1 MKRSKRLYIL
11 LGILAVVC
19 AGTYGV
25 LRYEERKEQISNSE
39 EVVLEIASDDVTGL
53 SWEYNSET
61 LSFHKDET
69 WSYDED
75 EAFPVSEDK
84 INELLDM
91 FQEFSV
97 SFIIEEVEDYGQYG
111 LDDPVCTI
119 TVETADETY
128 EIQLGDY
135 STMDSERYVS
145 IGDGNVYLVQE
156 DPLDSFDAVLSDM
169 IENDETPS
177 FGSAEVTQ
185 IQFAGSEEY
194 EITYEENSTNTY
206 CAEDVY
212 FAERDGETRPLDTSN
227 VDSYL
232 STISGLTLTDYV
244 TYNATEEELASYGL
258 DDPDLTVTVQYT
270 PEEDEDIGENEAVA
284 QTFVLNIS
292 RDPEEAAAAEEE
304 AEDTAE
310 SGSAESSDT
319 QSDETEEITAYV
331 RVGDSQIVYQLTT
344 DQYNSLTAA
353 SYNDLRHQ
361 EVLTADF
368 DDIQQID
375 ISLEDQEYTITVKE
389 EDDSKTYYYGEEELD
404 ISDFQSA
411 LEALTADSFTDEAPA
426 DKEEIGLTLHLDN
439 ENYPEVTVE
448 LYRYDGNDCLAV
460 VDGEPV
466 SLVERSYVVDLIE
479 AVNAIV
485 LNS

>member
-11 LGILAVVC
+11 LGVLVVVC

-25 LRYEERKEQISNSE
+25 LQYEERKEQISNSE
-39 EVVLEIASDDVTGL
+39 EVVLEISGDDVTGL

-61 LSFHKDET
+61 LSFHKGDT
-69 WSYDED
+69 WTYDDD
-75 EAFPVSEDK
+75 EAFPVNEDK
-84 INELLDM
+84 INELLDV
-91 FQEFSV
+91 FREFGV
-97 SFIIEEVEDYGQYG
+97 SFVIEDVEDYGQYG

-119 TVETADETY
+119 NIETADETY

-169 IENDETPS
+169 IRNDETPS
-177 FGSAEVTQ
+177 FGSAQVAQ
-185 IQFAGSEEY
+185 IQFSGSEEY
-194 EITYEENSTNTY
+194 QITYEEDSTNTY
-206 CAEDVY
+206 CADDVY
-212 FAERDGETRPLDTSN
+212 FTERDGEICPLDTSN

-232 STISGLTLTDYV
+232 STISNLDLTDYV

-270 PEEDEDIGENEAVA
+270 PEDDEDTEENEAVE

-292 RDPEEAAAAEEE
+292 RDPEEAAAAEN
-304 AEDTAE
+304 E
-310 SGSAESSDT
+310 SEESSDT
-319 QSDETEEITAYV
+319 EETEDVTAYV

-361 EVLTADF
+361 EVVTADF
-368 DDIQQID
+368 DDIRQID
-375 ISLEDQEYTITVKE
+375 ISLEDLEYTITVKE
-389 EDDSKTYYYGEEELD
+389 EDGDKIYSYGEEEVD

-411 LEALTADSFTDEAPA
+411 LEALNADSFTEEEPS

-439 ENYPEVTVE
+439 ENYPEVTVN
-448 LYRYDGNDCLAV
+448 LYRYDGTYCLAV
-460 VDGEPV
+460 VDGTPV

-485 LNS
+485 L

>member
-11 LGILAVVC
+11 LGVLVVVC

-25 LRYEERKEQISNSE
+25 LQYEERKEQISNSE
-39 EVVLEIASDDVTGL
+39 EVVLEISGDDVTGL

-61 LSFHKDET
+61 LSFHKGDT
-69 WSYDED
+69 WTYDDD
-75 EAFPVSEDK
+75 EAFPVNEDK
-84 INELLDM
+84 INELLDV
-91 FQEFSV
+91 FREFGV
-97 SFIIEEVEDYGQYG
+97 SFVIEDVEDYGQYG

-119 TVETADETY
+119 HIETADETY

-156 DPLDSFDAVLSDM
+156 DPLDSFDAVLRDM
-169 IENDETPS
+169 IRNDETPS
-177 FGSAEVTQ
+177 FGSAQVAQ
-185 IQFAGSEEY
+185 IQFSGSEEY
-194 EITYEENSTNTY
+194 QISYEEDSTDTY
-206 CAEDVY
+206 CADDVY
-212 FAERDGETRPLDTSN
+212 FTERDGEICPLDTSN

-232 STISGLTLTDYV
+232 STISNLDLTDYV

-270 PEEDEDIGENEAVA
+270 PEDDEDTEENEAVE

-292 RDPEEAAAAEEE
+292 RDPEEAAAAEN
-304 AEDTAE
+304 E
-310 SGSAESSDT
+310 SEESSDT
-319 QSDETEEITAYV
+319 EETEDVTAYV

-361 EVLTADF
+361 EIVTADF
-368 DDIQQID
+368 DDIRQID
-375 ISLEDQEYTITVKE
+375 ISLEDQEYTIAVKE
-389 EDDSKTYYYGEEELD
+389 EDGDKTYSYGEEEVD

-411 LEALTADSFTDEAPA
+411 LEALTADSFTEEEPS

-439 ENYPEVTVE
+439 ENYPEVTVD
-448 LYRYDGNDCLAV
+448 LYRYDGTYCLAV
-460 VDGEPV
+460 VDGTPV

-485 LNS
+485 L

>member
-11 LGILAVVC
+11 LGVLAVVC

-25 LRYEERKEQISNSE
+25 LQYEERKEEISNSD
-39 EVVLEIASDDVTGL
+39 EVVLEISADDVTGL
-53 SWEYNSET
+53 SWEYDSQT
-61 LSFHKDET
+61 LSFHKDEIWT
-69 WSYDED
+69 YDDD
-75 EAFPVSEDK
+75 EAFPVSEEK
-84 INELLDM
+84 IDELLDV
-91 FQEFSV
+91 FGEFRV
-97 SFIIEEVEDYGQYG
+97 SFVIEDVEDYAQYG

-119 TVETADETY
+119 DIETADETY

-156 DPLDSFDAVLSDM
+156 DPLDTYDAVLSDM
-169 IENDETPS
+169 IQNDETPS
-177 FGSAEVTQ
+177 FGSAEIAQ
-185 IQFAGSEEY
+185 IQFSGSEDYQISYVED
-194 EITYEENSTNTY
+194 STDSY
-206 CAEDVY
+206 CADDVY
-212 FAERDGETRPLDTSN
+212 FTEQDGETRPLDTSN

-232 STISGLTLTDYV
+232 SVISNLDLTDYV

-270 PEEDEDIGENEAVA
+270 PEDDEDTEENEAVE
-284 QTFVLNIS
+284 QTFVLNLS
-292 RDPEEAAAAEEE
+292 RDPEEAAAAASE
-304 AEDTAE
+304 AKSGTEE
-310 SGSAESSDT
+310 SGDSEDS
-319 QSDETEEITAYV
+319 EEVTAYV

-375 ISLEDQEYTITVKE
+375 ISLEDQEYTIDVTE
-389 EDDSKTYYYGEEELD
+389 EDDEKTYSYGGEELD

-411 LEALTADSFTDEAPA
+411 LEALTADSFTDEEPA

-439 ENYPEVTVE
+439 ENYPEVTVD
-448 LYRYDGNDCLAV
+448 LYRYDGSYCLAV

-466 SLVERSYVVDLIE
+466 SLVERSYVVDLVE

-485 LNS
+485 LN

>member
-11 LGILAVVC
+11 LGVLVVVC

-25 LRYEERKEQISNSE
+25 LQYEERKEEISNSD
-39 EVVLEIASDDVTGL
+39 EVVLEISADDVTGL
-53 SWEYNSET
+53 SWEYDSQT
-61 LSFHKDET
+61 LSFHKNEIWT
-69 WSYDED
+69 YDDD
-75 EAFPVSEDK
+75 EAFPVSEEK
-84 INELLDM
+84 IDELLDV
-91 FQEFSV
+91 FGEFGV
-97 SFIIEEVEDYGQYG
+97 SFVIEDVEDYAQYG

-119 TVETADETY
+119 DIETADETY

-156 DPLDSFDAVLSDM
+156 DPLDTYDAVLSDM
-169 IENDETPS
+169 IQNDETPS
-177 FGSAEVTQ
+177 FGSAEIAQ
-185 IQFAGSEEY
+185 IRFSGSEDYQISYVED
-194 EITYEENSTNTY
+194 STDSY
-206 CAEDVY
+206 CADDVY
-212 FAERDGETRPLDTSN
+212 FTEQDGETRPLDTSN

-232 STISGLTLTDYV
+232 SVISNLDLTDYV

-270 PEEDEDIGENEAVA
+270 PEDDEDTEENEAVE
-284 QTFVLNIS
+284 QTFVLNLS
-292 RDPEEAAAAEEE
+292 RDPEEAAEAASE
-304 AEDTAE
+304 AKSGTEE
-310 SGSAESSDT
+310 SGDSEDS
-319 QSDETEEITAYV
+319 EEVTAYV

-375 ISLEDQEYTITVKE
+375 ISLEDQEYTIDVTE
-389 EDDSKTYYYGEEELD
+389 EDDEKTYSYGGEELD

-411 LEALTADSFTDEAPA
+411 LEALTADSFTDEEPA

-439 ENYPEVTVE
+439 ENYPEVTVD
-448 LYRYDGNDCLAV
+448 LYRYDGSYCLAV

-466 SLVERSYVVDLIE
+466 SLVERSYVVDLVE

-485 LNS
+485 LN

>member
-11 LGILAVVC
+11 LGVLVVVC

-25 LRYEERKEQISNSE
+25 LQYEERKEEISNSD
-39 EVVLEIASDDVTGL
+39 EVVLEISADDVTGL
-53 SWEYNSET
+53 SWEYDSQT
-61 LSFHKDET
+61 LSFHKDEIWT
-69 WSYDED
+69 YDDD
-75 EAFPVSEDK
+75 EAFPVSEEK
-84 INELLDM
+84 IDELLDV
-91 FQEFSV
+91 FGEFGV
-97 SFIIEEVEDYGQYG
+97 SFVIEDVEDYAQYG

-119 TVETADETY
+119 DIETADETY

-156 DPLDSFDAVLSDM
+156 DPLDTYDAVLSDM
-169 IENDETPS
+169 IQNDETPS
-177 FGSAEVTQ
+177 FGSAEIAQ
-185 IQFAGSEEY
+185 IQFSGSEDYQISYVED
-194 EITYEENSTNTY
+194 STDSY
-206 CAEDVY
+206 CADDVY
-212 FAERDGETRPLDTSN
+212 FTEQDGETCPLDTSN

-232 STISGLTLTDYV
+232 SVISNLDLTDYV

-270 PEEDEDIGENEAVA
+270 PEDDEDTEENEAVE
-284 QTFVLNIS
+284 QTFVLNLS
-292 RDPEEAAAAEEE
+292 RDPEEAAAAASE
-304 AEDTAE
+304 AKSGTEE
-310 SGSAESSDT
+310 SGDSEDS
-319 QSDETEEITAYV
+319 EEVTAYV

-375 ISLEDQEYTITVKE
+375 ISLEDQEYTIDVTE
-389 EDDSKTYYYGEEELD
+389 EDDEKTYSYGGEELD

-411 LEALTADSFTDEAPA
+411 LEALTADSFTDEEPA

-439 ENYPEVTVE
+439 ENYPEVTVD
-448 LYRYDGNDCLAV
+448 LYRYDGSYCLAV

-466 SLVERSYVVDLIE
+466 SLVERSYVVDLVE

-485 LNS
+485 LN

>member
-11 LGILAVVC
+11 LGVLVVVC

-25 LRYEERKEQISNSE
+25 LQYEERKEQISNSE
-39 EVVLEIASDDVTGL
+39 EVVLEISGDDVTGL

-61 LSFHKDET
+61 LSFHKGDT
-69 WSYDED
+69 WTYDDD
-75 EAFPVSEDK
+75 EAFPVNEDK
-84 INELLDM
+84 IDELLDV
-91 FQEFSV
+91 FREFGV
-97 SFIIEEVEDYGQYG
+97 SFVIEDVEDYGQYG

-119 TVETADETY
+119 HIETADETY

-156 DPLDSFDAVLSDM
+156 DPLDSFDAVLRDM
-169 IENDETPS
+169 IRNDETPS
-177 FGSAEVTQ
+177 FGSAQVAQ
-185 IQFAGSEEY
+185 IQFSGSEEY
-194 EITYEENSTNTY
+194 QISYEEDSTDTY
-206 CAEDVY
+206 CADDVY
-212 FAERDGETRPLDTSN
+212 FTERDGEICPLDTSN

-232 STISGLTLTDYV
+232 STISNLDLTDYV

-270 PEEDEDIGENEAVA
+270 PEDDEDTEENEAVE

-292 RDPEEAAAAEEE
+292 RDPEEAAAAEN
-304 AEDTAE
+304 E
-310 SGSAESSDT
+310 SEESSDT
-319 QSDETEEITAYV
+319 EETEDVTAYV

-361 EVLTADF
+361 EVVTADF
-368 DDIQQID
+368 DDIRQID
-375 ISLEDQEYTITVKE
+375 ISLEDQEYTIAVKE
-389 EDDSKTYYYGEEELD
+389 EDGDKTYSYGEEEVD

-411 LEALTADSFTDEAPA
+411 LEALTADSFTEEEPS

-439 ENYPEVTVE
+439 ENYPEVTVD
-448 LYRYDGNDCLAV
+448 LYRYDGTYCLAV
-460 VDGEPV
+460 VDGTPV
-466 SLVERSYVVDLIE
+466 SLVERSLVDLIE
-479 AVNAIV
+479 AVIAFV
-485 LNS
+485 L

>member
-11 LGILAVVC
+11 LGVLVVVC

-25 LRYEERKEQISNSE
+25 LQYEERKEQISNSE
-39 EVVLEIASDDVTGL
+39 EVVLEISGDDVTGL

-61 LSFHKDET
+61 LSFHKGDT
-69 WSYDED
+69 WTYDDD
-75 EAFPVSEDK
+75 EAFPVNEDK
-84 INELLDM
+84 INELLDV
-91 FQEFSV
+91 FREFGV
-97 SFIIEEVEDYGQYG
+97 SFVIEDVEDYGQYG

-119 TVETADETY
+119 HIETADETY

-156 DPLDSFDAVLSDM
+156 DPLDSFDAVLRDM
-169 IENDETPS
+169 IRNDETPS
-177 FGSAEVTQ
+177 FGSAQVAQ
-185 IQFAGSEEY
+185 IQFSGSEEY
-194 EITYEENSTNTY
+194 QISYEEDSTDTY
-206 CAEDVY
+206 CADDVY
-212 FAERDGETRPLDTSN
+212 FTERDGEICPLDTSN

-232 STISGLTLTDYV
+232 STISNLDLTDYV

-270 PEEDEDIGENEAVA
+270 PEDDEDTEENEAVE

-292 RDPEEAAAAEEE
+292 RDPEEAAAAEN
-304 AEDTAE
+304 E
-310 SGSAESSDT
+310 SEESSDT
-319 QSDETEEITAYV
+319 EETEDVTAYV

-361 EVLTADF
+361 EVVTADF

-375 ISLEDQEYTITVKE
+375 ISLEDQEYTIAVKE
-389 EDDSKTYYYGEEELD
+389 EDGDKTYSYGEEEVD

-411 LEALTADSFTDEAPA
+411 LEALTADSFTEEEPS

-439 ENYPEVTVE
+439 ENYPEVTVD
-448 LYRYDGNDCLAV
+448 LYRYDGTYCLAV
-460 VDGEPV
+460 VDGTPV

-485 LNS
+485 L

>member
-11 LGILAVVC
+11 LGVLVVVC

-25 LRYEERKEQISNSE
+25 LQYEERKEEISNSD
-39 EVVLEIASDDVTGL
+39 EVVLEISADDVTGL
-53 SWEYNSET
+53 SWEYDSQT
-61 LSFHKDET
+61 LSFHKNEIWT
-69 WSYDED
+69 YDDD
-75 EAFPVSEDK
+75 EAFPVSEEK
-84 INELLDM
+84 IDELLDV
-91 FQEFSV
+91 FGEFGV
-97 SFIIEEVEDYGQYG
+97 SFVIEDVEDYAQYG

-119 TVETADETY
+119 DIETADETY

-156 DPLDSFDAVLSDM
+156 DPLDTYDAVLSDM
-169 IENDETPS
+169 IQNDETPS
-177 FGSAEVTQ
+177 FGSAEIAQ
-185 IQFAGSEEY
+185 IQFSGSEDYQISYVED
-194 EITYEENSTNTY
+194 STDSY
-206 CAEDVY
+206 CADDVY
-212 FAERDGETRPLDTSN
+212 FTEQDGETRPLDTSN

-232 STISGLTLTDYV
+232 SVISNLDLTDYV

-270 PEEDEDIGENEAVA
+270 PEDDEDTEENEAVE
-284 QTFVLNIS
+284 QTFVLNLS
-292 RDPEEAAAAEEE
+292 RDPEEAAAAASE
-304 AEDTAE
+304 AKSGTEE
-310 SGSAESSDT
+310 SGDSEDS
-319 QSDETEEITAYV
+319 EEVTAYV

-375 ISLEDQEYTITVKE
+375 ISLEDQEYTIEVTE
-389 EDDSKTYYYGEEELD
+389 EDDEKTYSYGGEELD

-411 LEALTADSFTDEAPA
+411 LEALTADSFTDEEPA

-439 ENYPEVTVE
+439 ENYPEVTVD
-448 LYRYDGNDCLAV
+448 LYRYDGSYCLAV
-460 VDGEPV
+460 IDGEPV
-466 SLVERSYVVDLIE
+466 SLVERSYVVDLVE

-485 LNS
+485 LN

>member
-11 LGILAVVC
+11 LGVLVVVC

-25 LRYEERKEQISNSE
+25 LQYEERKEEISNSD
-39 EVVLEIASDDVTGL
+39 EVVLEISADDVTGL
-53 SWEYNSET
+53 SWEYDSQT
-61 LSFHKDET
+61 LSFHKDEIWT
-69 WSYDED
+69 YDDD
-75 EAFPVSEDK
+75 EAFPVSEEK
-84 INELLDM
+84 IDELLDV
-91 FQEFSV
+91 FGEFRV
-97 SFIIEEVEDYGQYG
+97 SFVIEDVEDYAQYG

-119 TVETADETY
+119 DIETADETY

-156 DPLDSFDAVLSDM
+156 DPLDTYDAVLSDM
-169 IENDETPS
+169 IQNDETPS
-177 FGSAEVTQ
+177 FGSAEIAQ
-185 IQFAGSEEY
+185 IQFSGSEDYQISYVED
-194 EITYEENSTNTY
+194 STDSY
-206 CAEDVY
+206 CADDVY
-212 FAERDGETRPLDTSN
+212 FTEQDGETRPLDTSN

-232 STISGLTLTDYV
+232 SVISNLDLTDYV

-270 PEEDEDIGENEAVA
+270 PEDDEDTEENEAVE
-284 QTFVLNIS
+284 QTFVLNLS
-292 RDPEEAAAAEEE
+292 RDPEEAAAAASE
-304 AEDTAE
+304 AKSGTEE
-310 SGSAESSDT
+310 SGDSEDS
-319 QSDETEEITAYV
+319 EEVTAYV

-375 ISLEDQEYTITVKE
+375 ISLEDQEYTIEVTE
-389 EDDSKTYYYGEEELD
+389 EDDEKTYSYGGEELD

-411 LEALTADSFTDEAPA
+411 LEALTADSFTDEEPA

-439 ENYPEVTVE
+439 ENYPEVTVD
-448 LYRYDGNDCLAV
+448 LYRYDGSYCLAV
-460 VDGEPV
+460 IDGEPV
-466 SLVERSYVVDLIE
+466 SLVERSYVVDLVE

-485 LNS
+485 LN

>member
-11 LGILAVVC
+11 LGVLVVVC

-25 LRYEERKEQISNSE
+25 LQYEERKEQISNSE
-39 EVVLEIASDDVTGL
+39 EVVLEISGDDVTGL

-61 LSFHKDET
+61 LSFHKGDT
-69 WSYDED
+69 WTYDDD
-75 EAFPVSEDK
+75 EAFPVNEDK
-84 INELLDM
+84 INELLDV
-91 FQEFSV
+91 FREFGV
-97 SFIIEEVEDYGQYG
+97 SFVIEDVEDYGQYG

-119 TVETADETY
+119 HIETADETY

-156 DPLDSFDAVLSDM
+156 DPLDSFDAVLRDM
-169 IENDETPS
+169 IRNDETPS
-177 FGSAEVTQ
+177 FGSAQVAQ
-185 IQFAGSEEY
+185 IQFSGSEEY
-194 EITYEENSTNTY
+194 QISYEEDSTDTY
-206 CAEDVY
+206 CADDVY
-212 FAERDGETRPLDTSN
+212 FTERDGEICPLDTSN

-232 STISGLTLTDYV
+232 STISNLDLTDYV

-270 PEEDEDIGENEAVA
+270 PEDDEDTEENEAVE

-292 RDPEEAAAAEEE
+292 RDPEEAAAAEN
-304 AEDTAE
+304 E
-310 SGSAESSDT
+310 SEESSDT
-319 QSDETEEITAYV
+319 EETEDVTAYV

-361 EVLTADF
+361 EVVTADF
-368 DDIQQID
+368 DDIRQID
-375 ISLEDQEYTITVKE
+375 ISLEDQEYTIAVKE
-389 EDDSKTYYYGEEELD
+389 EDGDKTYSYGEEEVD

-411 LEALTADSFTDEAPA
+411 LEALTADSFTEEEPS

-439 ENYPEVTVE
+439 ENYPEVTVD
-448 LYRYDGNDCLAV
+448 LYRYDGTYCLAV
-460 VDGEPV
+460 VDGTPV

-485 LNS
+485 L

>member
-11 LGILAVVC
+11 LGVLVVVC

-25 LRYEERKEQISNSE
+25 LQYEERKEQISNSE
-39 EVVLEIASDDVTGL
+39 EVVLEISGDDVTGL

-61 LSFHKDET
+61 LSFHKRDT
-69 WSYDED
+69 WTYDDD
-75 EAFPVSEDK
+75 EAFPVNEAK
-84 INELLDM
+84 IKELLDV
-91 FQEFSV
+91 FREFGV
-97 SFIIEEVEDYGQYG
+97 SFVIEDVEDYGQYG

-119 TVETADETY
+119 NIETADETY

-169 IENDETPS
+169 IRNDETPS
-177 FGSAEVTQ
+177 FGSAQVAQ
-185 IQFAGSEEY
+185 IQFSGSEEY
-194 EITYEENSTNTY
+194 QIAYEEDSTNTY
-206 CAEDVY
+206 CADDVY
-212 FAERDGETRPLDTSN
+212 FTERDGEICPLDTSN

-232 STISGLTLTDYV
+232 STISKLDLTDYV

-270 PEEDEDIGENEAVA
+270 PEDDEDTEENEAVE

-292 RDPEEAAAAEEE
+292 RDPEEAAAAEN
-304 AEDTAE
+304 E
-310 SGSAESSDT
+310 SEESSDT
-319 QSDETEEITAYV
+319 EETEDVTAYV

-361 EVLTADF
+361 EVVTADF
-368 DDIQQID
+368 DDIRQID
-375 ISLEDQEYTITVKE
+375 ISLEDQEYTIAVKE
-389 EDDSKTYYYGEEELD
+389 EDGDKIYSYGEEEVD

-411 LEALTADSFTDEAPA
+411 LEALTADSFTEEEPS

-439 ENYPEVTVE
+439 ENYPEVTVN
-448 LYRYDGNDCLAV
+448 LYRYDGTYCLAV
-460 VDGEPV
+460 VDGTPV

-485 LNS
+485 L

>member
-11 LGILAVVC
+11 LGVLVVVC

-25 LRYEERKEQISNSE
+25 LQYEERKEEISNSD
-39 EVVLEIASDDVTGL
+39 EVVLEISADDVTGL
-53 SWEYNSET
+53 SWEYDSQT
-61 LSFHKDET
+61 LSFHKNEIWT
-69 WSYDED
+69 YDDD
-75 EAFPVSEDK
+75 EAFPVSEEK
-84 INELLDM
+84 IDELLDV
-91 FQEFSV
+91 FGEFRV
-97 SFIIEEVEDYGQYG
+97 SFVIEDVEDYAQYG

-119 TVETADETY
+119 DIETADETY

-156 DPLDSFDAVLSDM
+156 DPLDTYDAVLSDM
-169 IENDETPS
+169 IQNDETPS
-177 FGSAEVTQ
+177 FGSAEIAQ
-185 IQFAGSEEY
+185 IQFSGSEDYQISYVED
-194 EITYEENSTNTY
+194 STDSY
-206 CAEDVY
+206 CADDVY
-212 FAERDGETRPLDTSN
+212 FTEQDGETRPLDTSN

-232 STISGLTLTDYV
+232 SVISNLDLTDYV

-270 PEEDEDIGENEAVA
+270 PEDDEDTEENEAVE
-284 QTFVLNIS
+284 QTFVLNLS
-292 RDPEEAAAAEEE
+292 RDPEEAAAAASE
-304 AEDTAE
+304 AKSGTEE
-310 SGSAESSDT
+310 SGDSEDS
-319 QSDETEEITAYV
+319 EEVTAYV

-375 ISLEDQEYTITVKE
+375 ISLEDQEYTIDVTE
-389 EDDSKTYYYGEEELD
+389 EDDEKTYSYGGEELD

-411 LEALTADSFTDEAPA
+411 LEALTADSFTDEEPA

-439 ENYPEVTVE
+439 ENYPEVTVD
-448 LYRYDGNDCLAV
+448 LYRYDGSYCLAV

-466 SLVERSYVVDLIE
+466 SLVERSYVVDLVE

-485 LNS
+485 LN

>member
-11 LGILAVVC
+11 LGVLVVVC

-25 LRYEERKEQISNSE
+25 LQYEERKEEISNSD
-39 EVVLEIASDDVTGL
+39 EVVLEISADDVTGL
-53 SWEYNSET
+53 SWEYDSQT
-61 LSFHKDET
+61 LSFHKNEIWT
-69 WSYDED
+69 YDDD
-75 EAFPVSEDK
+75 EAFPVSEEK
-84 INELLDM
+84 IDELLDV
-91 FQEFSV
+91 FGEFGV
-97 SFIIEEVEDYGQYG
+97 SFVIEDVEDYAQYG

-119 TVETADETY
+119 DIETADETY

-156 DPLDSFDAVLSDM
+156 DPLDTYDAVLSDM
-169 IENDETPS
+169 IQNDETPS
-177 FGSAEVTQ
+177 FGSAEIAQ
-185 IQFAGSEEY
+185 IQFSGSEDYQISYVED
-194 EITYEENSTNTY
+194 STDSY
-206 CAEDVY
+206 CADDVY
-212 FAERDGETRPLDTSN
+212 FTEQDGETRPLDTSN

-232 STISGLTLTDYV
+232 SVISNLDLTDYV

-258 DDPDLTVTVQYT
+258 DDPDLTMTVQYT
-270 PEEDEDIGENEAVA
+270 PEDDEDTEENEAVE
-284 QTFVLNIS
+284 QTFVLNLS
-292 RDPEEAAAAEEE
+292 RDPEEAAAAASE
-304 AEDTAE
+304 AKSGTEE
-310 SGSAESSDT
+310 SGDSEDS
-319 QSDETEEITAYV
+319 EEVTAYV

-375 ISLEDQEYTITVKE
+375 ISLEDQEYTIEVTE
-389 EDDSKTYYYGEEELD
+389 EDDEKTYSYGGEELD

-411 LEALTADSFTDEAPA
+411 LEALTADSFTDEEPA

-439 ENYPEVTVE
+439 ENYPEVTVD
-448 LYRYDGNDCLAV
+448 LYRYDGSYCLAV
-460 VDGEPV
+460 IDGEPV
-466 SLVERSYVVDLIE
+466 SLVERSYVVDLVE

-485 LNS
+485 LN

>member
-11 LGILAVVC
+11 LGVLVVVC

-25 LRYEERKEQISNSE
+25 LQYEERKEEISNSD
-39 EVVLEIASDDVTGL
+39 EVVLEISADDVTGL
-53 SWEYNSET
+53 SWEYDSQT
-61 LSFHKDET
+61 LSFHKNEIWT
-69 WSYDED
+69 YDDD
-75 EAFPVSEDK
+75 EAFPVSEEK
-84 INELLDM
+84 IDELLDV
-91 FQEFSV
+91 FGEFGV
-97 SFIIEEVEDYGQYG
+97 SFVIEDVEDYAQYG

-119 TVETADETY
+119 DIETADETY

-156 DPLDSFDAVLSDM
+156 DPLDTYDAVLSDM
-169 IENDETPS
+169 IQNDETPS
-177 FGSAEVTQ
+177 FGSAEIAQ
-185 IQFAGSEEY
+185 IQFSGSEDYQISYVED
-194 EITYEENSTNTY
+194 ITDSY
-206 CAEDVY
+206 CADDVY
-212 FAERDGETRPLDTSN
+212 FTEQDGETRPLDTSN

-232 STISGLTLTDYV
+232 SVISNLDLTDYV

-270 PEEDEDIGENEAVA
+270 PEDDEDTEENEAVE
-284 QTFVLNIS
+284 QTFVLNLS
-292 RDPEEAAAAEEE
+292 RDPEEAAAAASE
-304 AEDTAE
+304 AKSGTEE
-310 SGSAESSDT
+310 SGDSEDS
-319 QSDETEEITAYV
+319 EEVTAYV

-375 ISLEDQEYTITVKE
+375 ISLEDQEYTIEVTE
-389 EDDSKTYYYGEEELD
+389 EDDEKTYSYGGEELD

-411 LEALTADSFTDEAPA
+411 LEALTADSFTDEEPA

-439 ENYPEVTVE
+439 ENYPEVTVD
-448 LYRYDGNDCLAV
+448 LYRYDGSYCLAV
-460 VDGEPV
+460 IDGEPV
-466 SLVERSYVVDLIE
+466 SLVERSYVVDLVE

-485 LNS
+485 LN

>member
-11 LGILAVVC
+11 LGVLVVVC

-25 LRYEERKEQISNSE
+25 LQYEERKEEISNSD
-39 EVVLEIASDDVTGL
+39 EVVLEISADDVTGL
-53 SWEYNSET
+53 SWEYDSQT
-61 LSFHKDET
+61 LSFHKDEIWT
-69 WSYDED
+69 YDDD
-75 EAFPVSEDK
+75 EAFPVSEEK
-84 INELLDM
+84 IDELLDV
-91 FQEFSV
+91 FGEFGV
-97 SFIIEEVEDYGQYG
+97 SFVIEDVEDYAQYG

-119 TVETADETY
+119 DIETADETY

-156 DPLDSFDAVLSDM
+156 DPLDTYDAVLSDM
-169 IENDETPS
+169 IQNDETPS
-177 FGSAEVTQ
+177 FGSAEIAQ
-185 IQFAGSEEY
+185 IQFSGSEDYQISYVED
-194 EITYEENSTNTY
+194 STDSY
-206 CAEDVY
+206 CADDVY
-212 FAERDGETRPLDTSN
+212 FTEQDGETRPLDTSN

-232 STISGLTLTDYV
+232 SVISNLDLTDYV

-270 PEEDEDIGENEAVA
+270 PEDDEDTEENEAVE
-284 QTFVLNIS
+284 QTFVFNLS
-292 RDPEEAAAAEEE
+292 RDPEEAAAAASE
-304 AEDTAE
+304 AKSGTEE
-310 SGSAESSDT
+310 SGDSEDS
-319 QSDETEEITAYV
+319 EEVTAYV

-375 ISLEDQEYTITVKE
+375 ISLEDQEYTIDVTE
-389 EDDSKTYYYGEEELD
+389 EDDEKTYSYGGEELD

-411 LEALTADSFTDEAPA
+411 LEALTADSFTDEEPA

-439 ENYPEVTVE
+439 ENYPEVTVD
-448 LYRYDGNDCLAV
+448 LYRYDGSYCLAV

-466 SLVERSYVVDLIE
+466 SLVERSYVVDLVE

-485 LNS
+485 LN

>member
-11 LGILAVVC
+11 LGVLVVVC

-25 LRYEERKEQISNSE
+25 LQYEERKEEISNSD
-39 EVVLEIASDDVTGL
+39 EVVLEISADDVTGL
-53 SWEYNSET
+53 SWEYDSQT
-61 LSFHKDET
+61 LSFHKNEIWT
-69 WSYDED
+69 YDDD
-75 EAFPVSEDK
+75 EAFPVSEEK
-84 INELLDM
+84 IDELLDV
-91 FQEFSV
+91 FGEFGV
-97 SFIIEEVEDYGQYG
+97 SFVIEDVEDYAQYG

-119 TVETADETY
+119 DIETADETY

-156 DPLDSFDAVLSDM
+156 DPLDTYDAVLSDM
-169 IENDETPS
+169 IQNDETPS
-177 FGSAEVTQ
+177 FGSAEIAQ
-185 IQFAGSEEY
+185 IQFSGSEDYQISYVED
-194 EITYEENSTNTY
+194 STDSY
-206 CAEDVY
+206 CADDVY
-212 FAERDGETRPLDTSN
+212 FTEQDGETRPLDTSN

-232 STISGLTLTDYV
+232 SVISNLDLTDYV

-270 PEEDEDIGENEAVA
+270 PEDDEDTEENEAVE
-284 QTFVLNIS
+284 QTFVLNLS
-292 RDPEEAAAAEEE
+292 RDPEEAAAAASE
-304 AEDTAE
+304 AKSGTEE
-310 SGSAESSDT
+310 SGDSEDS
-319 QSDETEEITAYV
+319 EEVTAYV

-375 ISLEDQEYTITVKE
+375 ISLEDQEYTIEVTE
-389 EDDSKTYYYGEEELD
+389 EDDEKTYSYGGEELD

-411 LEALTADSFTDEAPA
+411 LEALTADSFTDEEPA

-439 ENYPEVTVE
+439 ENYPEVTVD
-448 LYRYDGNDCLAV
+448 LYRYDGSYCLAV
-460 VDGEPV
+460 IDGEPV
-466 SLVERSYVVDLIE
+466 SLVERSYVVDLFE

-485 LNS
+485 LN

>member
-11 LGILAVVC
+11 LGVLVVVC

-25 LRYEERKEQISNSE
+25 LQYEERKEQISNSE
-39 EVVLEIASDDVTGL
+39 EVVLEISGDDVTGL

-61 LSFHKDET
+61 LSFHKGDIWT
-69 WSYDED
+69 YDDD
-75 EAFPVSEDK
+75 EAFPVNEDK
-84 INELLDM
+84 INELLDV
-91 FQEFSV
+91 FREFGV
-97 SFIIEEVEDYGQYG
+97 SFVIEDVEDYGQYG

-119 TVETADETY
+119 HIETADETY

-156 DPLDSFDAVLSDM
+156 DPLDSFDAVLRDM
-169 IENDETPS
+169 IRNDETPS
-177 FGSAEVTQ
+177 FGSAQVAQ
-185 IQFAGSEEY
+185 IQFSGSEEY
-194 EITYEENSTNTY
+194 QISYEEDSTDTY
-206 CAEDVY
+206 CADDVY
-212 FAERDGETRPLDTSN
+212 FTERDGEICPLDTSN

-232 STISGLTLTDYV
+232 STISNLDLTDYV

-270 PEEDEDIGENEAVA
+270 PEDDEDTEENEAVE

-292 RDPEEAAAAEEE
+292 RDPEEAAAAEN
-304 AEDTAE
+304 E
-310 SGSAESSDT
+310 SEESSDT
-319 QSDETEEITAYV
+319 EETEDVTAYV

-361 EVLTADF
+361 EVVTADF
-368 DDIQQID
+368 DDIRQID
-375 ISLEDQEYTITVKE
+375 ISLEDQEYTIAVKE
-389 EDDSKTYYYGEEELD
+389 EDGDKTYSYGEEEVD

-411 LEALTADSFTDEAPA
+411 LEALTADSFTEEEPS

-439 ENYPEVTVE
+439 ENYPEVTVD
-448 LYRYDGNDCLAV
+448 LYRYDGTYCLAV
-460 VDGEPV
+460 VDGTPV

-485 LNS
+485 L

>member
-11 LGILAVVC
+11 LGVLVVVC

-25 LRYEERKEQISNSE
+25 LQYEERKEQISNSE
-39 EVVLEIASDDVTGL
+39 EVVLEISGDDVTGL

-61 LSFHKDET
+61 LSFHKGDT
-69 WSYDED
+69 WIYDDD
-75 EAFPVSEDK
+75 EAFPVNEDK
-84 INELLDM
+84 INELLDI
-91 FQEFSV
+91 FREFGV
-97 SFIIEEVEDYGQYG
+97 SFVIEDVEDYGQYG

-119 TVETADETY
+119 DIETADETY

-169 IENDETPS
+169 IRNDETPS
-177 FGSAEVTQ
+177 FGSAQVAQ
-185 IQFAGSEEY
+185 IQFSCSEEY
-194 EITYEENSTNTY
+194 QITYEEDSTDTY
-206 CAEDVY
+206 CADDVY
-212 FAERDGETRPLDTSN
+212 FTERDGEICPLDTSN

-232 STISGLTLTDYV
+232 NTISNLDLTDYV

-258 DDPDLTVTVQYT
+258 DAPDLTVTVQYT
-270 PEEDEDIGENEAVA
+270 PEDDEDTEENEAVE

-292 RDPEEAAAAEEE
+292 RDPEEAAAAEN
-304 AEDTAE
+304 E
-310 SGSAESSDT
+310 SEESSDT
-319 QSDETEEITAYV
+319 EETEDVTAYV

-361 EVLTADF
+361 EVVTADF
-368 DDIQQID
+368 DDIRQID
-375 ISLEDQEYTITVKE
+375 ISLEDQEYTIAVKE
-389 EDDSKTYYYGEEELD
+389 EDGDKTYSYGEEEVD

-411 LEALTADSFTDEAPA
+411 LEALTADSFTEEEPS
-426 DKEEIGLTLHLDN
+426 DKKEIGLTLHLDN
-439 ENYPEVTVE
+439 ENYPEVTVD
-448 LYRYDGNDCLAV
+448 LYRYDGTYCLAV
-460 VDGEPV
+460 VDGTPV
-466 SLVERSYVVDLIE
+466 SLAERSYVIDLIE

-485 LNS
+485 L

>member
-1 MKRSKRLYIL
+1 MKWSKRLYIL
-11 LGILAVVC
+11 LGVLAVVC

-25 LRYEERKEQISNSE
+25 LQYEERKEEISNSD
-39 EVVLEIASDDVTGL
+39 EVVLEISADDVTGL
-53 SWEYNSET
+53 SWEYDSQT
-61 LSFHKDET
+61 LSFHKNEIWT
-69 WSYDED
+69 YDDD
-75 EAFPVSEDK
+75 EAFPVSEEK
-84 INELLDM
+84 IDELLDV
-91 FQEFSV
+91 FGEFRV
-97 SFIIEEVEDYGQYG
+97 SFVIEDVEDYAQYG

-119 TVETADETY
+119 DIETADETY

-156 DPLDSFDAVLSDM
+156 DPLDTYDAVLSDM
-169 IENDETPS
+169 IQNDETPS
-177 FGSAEVTQ
+177 FGSAEIAQ
-185 IQFAGSEEY
+185 IQFSGSEDYQISYVED
-194 EITYEENSTNTY
+194 STDSY
-206 CAEDVY
+206 CADDVY
-212 FAERDGETRPLDTSN
+212 FTEQDGETRPLDTSN

-232 STISGLTLTDYV
+232 SVISNLDLTDYV

-270 PEEDEDIGENEAVA
+270 PEDDEDTEENEAVE
-284 QTFVLNIS
+284 QTFVLNLS
-292 RDPEEAAAAEEE
+292 RDPEEAAAAASE
-304 AEDTAE
+304 AKSGTEE
-310 SGSAESSDT
+310 SGDSEDS
-319 QSDETEEITAYV
+319 EEVTAYV

-375 ISLEDQEYTITVKE
+375 ISLEDQEYTIDVTE
-389 EDDSKTYYYGEEELD
+389 EDDEKTYSYGGEELD

-411 LEALTADSFTDEAPA
+411 LEALTADSFTDEEPA

-439 ENYPEVTVE
+439 ENYPEVTVD
-448 LYRYDGNDCLAV
+448 LYRYDGSYCLAV

-466 SLVERSYVVDLIE
+466 SLVERSYVVDLVE

-485 LNS
+485 LN

>member
-11 LGILAVVC
+11 LGVLVVVC

-25 LRYEERKEQISNSE
+25 LQYEERKEQISNSE
-39 EVVLEIASDDVTGL
+39 EVVLEISGDDVTGL

-61 LSFHKDET
+61 LSFHKGDT
-69 WSYDED
+69 WTYDDD
-75 EAFPVSEDK
+75 EAFPVNEDK
-84 INELLDM
+84 INELLDV
-91 FQEFSV
+91 FREFGV
-97 SFIIEEVEDYGQYG
+97 SFVIEDVEDYGQYG

-119 TVETADETY
+119 HIETADETY

-156 DPLDSFDAVLSDM
+156 DPLDSFDAVLRDM
-169 IENDETPS
+169 IRNDETPS
-177 FGSAEVTQ
+177 FGSAQVAQ
-185 IQFAGSEEY
+185 IQFSGSEEY
-194 EITYEENSTNTY
+194 QISYEEDSTDTY
-206 CAEDVY
+206 CADDVY
-212 FAERDGETRPLDTSN
+212 FTERDGEICPLDTSN

-232 STISGLTLTDYV
+232 STISNLDLTDYV

-270 PEEDEDIGENEAVA
+270 PEDDEDTEENEAVE

-292 RDPEEAAAAEEE
+292 RDPEEAAAAEN
-304 AEDTAE
+304 E
-310 SGSAESSDT
+310 SEESSDT
-319 QSDETEEITAYV
+319 EETEDVTAYV

-361 EVLTADF
+361 EVVTADF
-368 DDIQQID
+368 DDIRQID
-375 ISLEDQEYTITVKE
+375 ISLEDQEYTIAVKE
-389 EDDSKTYYYGEEELD
+389 EDGDKTYSYGEEEVD

-411 LEALTADSFTDEAPA
+411 LEALNADSFTEEEPS

-439 ENYPEVTVE
+439 ENYPEVTVD
-448 LYRYDGNDCLAV
+448 LYRYDGTYCLAV
-460 VDGEPV
+460 VDGTPV

-485 LNS
+485 L

>member
-11 LGILAVVC
+11 LGVLVVVC

-25 LRYEERKEQISNSE
+25 LQYEERKEEISNSD
-39 EVVLEIASDDVTGL
+39 EVVLEISADDVTGL
-53 SWEYNSET
+53 SWEYDSQT
-61 LSFHKDET
+61 LSFHKNEIWT
-69 WSYDED
+69 YDDD
-75 EAFPVSEDK
+75 EAFPVSEEK
-84 INELLDM
+84 IDELLDV
-91 FQEFSV
+91 FGEFGV
-97 SFIIEEVEDYGQYG
+97 SFVIEDVEDYAQYG

-119 TVETADETY
+119 DIETADETY

-156 DPLDSFDAVLSDM
+156 DPLDTYDAVLSDM
-169 IENDETPS
+169 IQNDETPS
-177 FGSAEVTQ
+177 FGSAEIAQ
-185 IQFAGSEEY
+185 IRFSGSEDYQISYVED
-194 EITYEENSTNTY
+194 STDSY
-206 CAEDVY
+206 CADDVY
-212 FAERDGETRPLDTSN
+212 FTEQDGETRPLDTSN

-232 STISGLTLTDYV
+232 SVISNLDLTDYV

-270 PEEDEDIGENEAVA
+270 PEDDEDTEENEAVE
-284 QTFVLNIS
+284 QTFVLNLS
-292 RDPEEAAAAEEE
+292 RDPEEAAAAASE
-304 AEDTAE
+304 AKSGTEE
-310 SGSAESSDT
+310 SGDSEDS
-319 QSDETEEITAYV
+319 EEVTAYV

-375 ISLEDQEYTITVKE
+375 ISLEDQEYTIDVTE
-389 EDDSKTYYYGEEELD
+389 EDDEKTYSYGGEELD

-411 LEALTADSFTDEAPA
+411 LEALTADSFTDEEPA

-439 ENYPEVTVE
+439 ENYPEVTVD
-448 LYRYDGNDCLAV
+448 LYRYDGSYCLAV
-460 VDGEPV
+460 IDGEPV
-466 SLVERSYVVDLIE
+466 SLVERSYVVDLVE

-485 LNS
+485 LN

>member
-11 LGILAVVC
+11 LGVLVVVC

-25 LRYEERKEQISNSE
+25 LQYEERKEQISNSE
-39 EVVLEIASDDVTGL
+39 EVVLEISGDDVTGL

-61 LSFHKDET
+61 LSFHKGDT
-69 WSYDED
+69 WIYDDD
-75 EAFPVSEDK
+75 EAFPVNEDK
-84 INELLDM
+84 INELLDI
-91 FQEFSV
+91 FREFGV
-97 SFIIEEVEDYGQYG
+97 SFVIEDVEDYGQYG

-119 TVETADETY
+119 DIETADETY

-169 IENDETPS
+169 IRNDETPS
-177 FGSAEVTQ
+177 FGSAQVAQ
-185 IQFAGSEEY
+185 IQFSGSEEY
-194 EITYEENSTNTY
+194 QITYEEDSTATY
-206 CAEDVY
+206 CADDVY
-212 FAERDGETRPLDTSN
+212 FTERDGEICPLDTSN

-232 STISGLTLTDYV
+232 NTISNLDLTDYV

-258 DDPDLTVTVQYT
+258 DAPDLTVTVQYT
-270 PEEDEDIGENEAVA
+270 PEDDEDTEENEAVE

-292 RDPEEAAAAEEE
+292 RDPEEAAAAEN
-304 AEDTAE
+304 E
-310 SGSAESSDT
+310 SEESSDAE
-319 QSDETEEITAYV
+319 ETEDITAYV

-361 EVLTADF
+361 EIVTADF
-368 DDIQQID
+368 DDIRQID
-375 ISLEDQEYTITVKE
+375 ISLEDQEYTIAVKE
-389 EDDSKTYYYGEEELD
+389 EDGDKTYSYGEEEVD

-411 LEALTADSFTDEAPA
+411 LEALTADSFTEEEPS
-426 DKEEIGLTLHLDN
+426 DKKEIGLTLHLDN
-439 ENYPEVTVE
+439 ENYPEVTVD
-448 LYRYDGNDCLAV
+448 LYRYDGTYCLAV
-460 VDGEPV
+460 VDGTPV
-466 SLVERSYVVDLIE
+466 SLAERSYVIDLIE

-485 LNS
+485 L

>member
-11 LGILAVVC
+11 LGVLVVVC

-25 LRYEERKEQISNSE
+25 LQYEERKEEISNSD
-39 EVVLEIASDDVTGL
+39 EVVLEISADDVTGL
-53 SWEYNSET
+53 SWEYNSQT
-61 LSFHKDET
+61 LSFHKDEIWT
-69 WSYDED
+69 YDDD
-75 EAFPVSEDK
+75 EAFPVSEEK
-84 INELLDM
+84 IDELLDV
-91 FQEFSV
+91 FGEFRV
-97 SFIIEEVEDYGQYG
+97 SFVIEDVEDYAQYG

-119 TVETADETY
+119 DIETADETY

-156 DPLDSFDAVLSDM
+156 DPLDTYDAVLSDM
-169 IENDETPS
+169 IQNDETPS
-177 FGSAEVTQ
+177 FGSAEIAQ
-185 IQFAGSEEY
+185 IQFSGSEDYQISYVED
-194 EITYEENSTNTY
+194 STDSY
-206 CAEDVY
+206 CADDVY
-212 FAERDGETRPLDTSN
+212 FTEQDGETRPLDTSN

-232 STISGLTLTDYV
+232 SVISNLDLTDYV

-270 PEEDEDIGENEAVA
+270 PEDDEDTEENEAVE
-284 QTFVLNIS
+284 QTFVLNLS
-292 RDPEEAAAAEEE
+292 RDPEEAAAAASE
-304 AEDTAE
+304 AKSGTEE
-310 SGSAESSDT
+310 SGDSEDS
-319 QSDETEEITAYV
+319 EEVTAYV

-375 ISLEDQEYTITVKE
+375 ISLEDQEYTIDVTE
-389 EDDSKTYYYGEEELD
+389 EDDEKTYSYGGEELD

-411 LEALTADSFTDEAPA
+411 LEALTADSFTDEEPA

-439 ENYPEVTVE
+439 ENYPEVTVD
-448 LYRYDGNDCLAV
+448 LYRYDGSYCLAV

-466 SLVERSYVVDLIE
+466 SLVERSYVVDLVE

-485 LNS
+485 LN

>member
-11 LGILAVVC
+11 LGVLVVVC
-19 AGTYGV
+19 TGTYGV
-25 LRYEERKEQISNSE
+25 LQYEERKEEISNSD
-39 EVVLEIASDDVTGL
+39 EVVLEISADDVTGL
-53 SWEYNSET
+53 SWEYDSQT
-61 LSFHKDET
+61 LSFHKDEIWT
-69 WSYDED
+69 YDDD
-75 EAFPVSEDK
+75 EAFPVSEEK
-84 INELLDM
+84 IDELLDV
-91 FQEFSV
+91 FGEFRV
-97 SFIIEEVEDYGQYG
+97 SFVIEDVEDYAQYG

-119 TVETADETY
+119 DIETADETY

-156 DPLDSFDAVLSDM
+156 DPLDTYDAVLSDM
-169 IENDETPS
+169 IQNDETPS
-177 FGSAEVTQ
+177 FGSAEIAQ
-185 IQFAGSEEY
+185 IQFSGSEDYQISYVED
-194 EITYEENSTNTY
+194 STDSY
-206 CAEDVY
+206 CADDVY
-212 FAERDGETRPLDTSN
+212 FTEQDGETRPLDTSN

-232 STISGLTLTDYV
+232 SVISNLDLTDYV

-270 PEEDEDIGENEAVA
+270 PEDDEDTEENEAVE
-284 QTFVLNIS
+284 QTFVLNLS
-292 RDPEEAAAAEEE
+292 RDPEEAAAAASE
-304 AEDTAE
+304 AKSGTEE
-310 SGSAESSDT
+310 SGDSEDS
-319 QSDETEEITAYV
+319 EEVTAYV

-375 ISLEDQEYTITVKE
+375 ILLEDQEYTIDVTE
-389 EDDSKTYYYGEEELD
+389 EDDEKTYSYGGEELD

-411 LEALTADSFTDEAPA
+411 LEALTADSFTDEEPA

-439 ENYPEVTVE
+439 ENYPEVTVD
-448 LYRYDGNDCLAV
+448 LYRYDGSYCLAV

-466 SLVERSYVVDLIE
+466 SLVERSYVVDLVE

-485 LNS
+485 LN

>member
-11 LGILAVVC
+11 LGVLVVVC

-25 LRYEERKEQISNSE
+25 LQYEERKEEISNSD
-39 EVVLEIASDDVTGL
+39 EVVLEISADDVTGL
-53 SWEYNSET
+53 SWEYDSQT
-61 LSFHKDET
+61 LSFHKDEIWT
-69 WSYDED
+69 YDDD
-75 EAFPVSEDK
+75 EAFPVSEEK
-84 INELLDM
+84 IDELLDV
-91 FQEFSV
+91 FGEFRV
-97 SFIIEEVEDYGQYG
+97 SFVIEDVEDYAQYG

-119 TVETADETY
+119 DIETADETY

-156 DPLDSFDAVLSDM
+156 DPLDTYDAVLSDM
-169 IENDETPS
+169 IQNDETPS
-177 FGSAEVTQ
+177 FGSAEIAQ
-185 IQFAGSEEY
+185 IQFSGSEDYQISYVED
-194 EITYEENSTNTY
+194 STDSY
-206 CAEDVY
+206 CADDVY
-212 FAERDGETRPLDTSN
+212 FTEQDGETRPLDTSN

-232 STISGLTLTDYV
+232 SVISNLDLTDYV

-270 PEEDEDIGENEAVA
+270 PEDDEDTEENEAVE
-284 QTFVLNIS
+284 QTFVLNLS
-292 RDPEEAAAAEEE
+292 RDPEEAAAAASE
-304 AEDTAE
+304 AKSGTEE
-310 SGSAESSDT
+310 SGDSEDS
-319 QSDETEEITAYV
+319 EEVTAYV

-375 ISLEDQEYTITVKE
+375 ILLEDQEYTIDVTE
-389 EDDSKTYYYGEEELD
+389 EDDEKTYSYGGEELD

-411 LEALTADSFTDEAPA
+411 LEALTADSFTDEEPA

-439 ENYPEVTVE
+439 ENYPEVTVD
-448 LYRYDGNDCLAV
+448 LYRYDGSYCLAV

-466 SLVERSYVVDLIE
+466 SLVERSYVVDLVE

-485 LNS
+485 LN

>member
-11 LGILAVVC
+11 LGVLVVVC

-25 LRYEERKEQISNSE
+25 LQYEERKEEISNSD
-39 EVVLEIASDDVTGL
+39 EVVLEISADDVTGL
-53 SWEYNSET
+53 SWEYDSQT
-61 LSFHKDET
+61 LSFHKNEIWT
-69 WSYDED
+69 YDDD
-75 EAFPVSEDK
+75 EAFPVSEEK
-84 INELLDM
+84 IDELLDV
-91 FQEFSV
+91 FGEFRV
-97 SFIIEEVEDYGQYG
+97 SFVIEDVEDYAQYG

-119 TVETADETY
+119 DIETADETY

-156 DPLDSFDAVLSDM
+156 DPLDTYDAVLSDM
-169 IENDETPS
+169 IQNDETPS
-177 FGSAEVTQ
+177 FGSAEIAQ
-185 IQFAGSEEY
+185 IQFSGSEDYQISYVED
-194 EITYEENSTNTY
+194 STDSY
-206 CAEDVY
+206 CADDVY
-212 FAERDGETRPLDTSN
+212 FTEQDGETRPLDTSN

-232 STISGLTLTDYV
+232 SVISNLDLTDYV

-270 PEEDEDIGENEAVA
+270 PEDDEDTEENEAVE
-284 QTFVLNIS
+284 QTFVLNLS
-292 RDPEEAAAAEEE
+292 RDPEEAAAAASE
-304 AEDTAE
+304 AKSGTEE
-310 SGSAESSDT
+310 SGDSEDS
-319 QSDETEEITAYV
+319 EEVTAYV

-375 ISLEDQEYTITVKE
+375 ISLEDQEYTIDVTE
-389 EDDSKTYYYGEEELD
+389 EDDEKTYSYGGEELD

-411 LEALTADSFTDEAPA
+411 LEALTADSFTDEEPA

-439 ENYPEVTVE
+439 ENYPEVTVD
-448 LYRYDGNDCLAV
+448 LYRYDGSYCLAV
-460 VDGEPV
+460 IDGEPV
-466 SLVERSYVVDLIE
+466 SLVERSYVVDLVE

-485 LNS
+485 LN